1 MNYVRHGGGGGV
13 KKFLL
18 YSYRAWG
25 SSIRGRTLPSSI
37 ELANTKT
44 KYPSQIFKL
53 IIWTT

>member
-44 KYPSQIFKL
+44 KYFFPGVL
-53 IIWTT
+53 